1 MLNRRFKEANRPP
14 EGSSWCWLTAEM
26 LDSPAWRALAGNAMK
41 VVMRIA
47 LEHLKHGGV
56 ENGKLPVTYQ
66 DFVKCGVRRNSVR
79 QAILIAIYLGWI
91 DKTSTGEVPW
101 HGDIRKPSTFAL
113 TWLPRHD
120 GVPPSNRWKRFESD
134 AEAKAAIRVAK
145 AELAQVR
152 RLPPFFNRQGKPN
165 PTPESVIWSGDGS
178 DTCTGNDPVLGKD
191 KLSQNPSN
199 DSRTPFYI
207 SARTRRP
214 RVSHPP
220 VPTDANPTSAL
231 SDAHDHEQPDADLT
245 EAVPIYDRSK
255 RGS

>member
-134 AEAKAAIRVAK
+134 AEAKAATGWPRPSLRKFDAFLLSSIDKENRIPHPK
-145 AELAQVR
+145 ALFGQVTVPILAQVTIQYLAKTSCR
-152 RLPPFFNRQGKPN
+152 KTQV
-165 PTPESVIWSGDGS
+165 TI
-178 DTCTGNDPVLGKD
+178 PVL
-191 KLSQNPSN
+191 LSI
-199 DSRTPFYI
+199 SRLGPDDRESLILPFLPMRTQPAHLAMRMTMNSQTP
-207 SARTRRP
+207 T
-214 RVSHPP
+214 
-220 VPTDANPTSAL
+220 
-231 SDAHDHEQPDADLT
+231 
-245 EAVPIYDRSK
+245 
-255 RGS
+255 